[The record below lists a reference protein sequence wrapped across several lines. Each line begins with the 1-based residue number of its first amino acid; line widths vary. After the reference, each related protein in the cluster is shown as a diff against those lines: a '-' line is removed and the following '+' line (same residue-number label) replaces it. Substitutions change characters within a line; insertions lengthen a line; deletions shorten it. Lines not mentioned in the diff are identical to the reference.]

1 VGVSGDR
8 RVAEYTGPRREA
20 AAPAVHPDFRQPFL
34 IEHVEPS
41 LDDGRHDVKRVLGDR
56 LEVSADILRDGHDV
70 LAAAIRYRPEAE
82 AEWREAP
89 LALRDNDRWAG
100 AFALDRL
107 GRWIYTIEA
116 WTDTFGSWVDEMGR
130 RIAGGQRDLASE
142 LREGRALVEAAAR
155 RAEGDDAAVLRR
167 ALAETA
173 PAGSEDQRLALLDPR
188 LRRAMARAQER
199 PDLTR
204 FDRELG
210 VTVDRERAR
219 FASWYELFPRSQGR
233 QPGRH
238 GTFADCIQRLP
249 DIQAMGFDV
258 LYLTPIHP
266 IGRTNRKGRNNSLVA
281 APDDPGSPW
290 AIGGPE
296 GGHTAIHPDLGT
308 FDDFSRLVRAA
319 AAHGMELALDL
330 ALQCSPDHPW
340 VREHPEW
347 FSHRPDGTIKY
358 AENPPKKYQDI
369 FPLNFG
375 SPAWRTLWDE
385 ILRVVLFWVERG
397 VFTFR
402 VDNPH
407 TKPLDFWRWL
417 IREVR
422 DQHPDVVFLSEAF
435 TRPKLMRA
443 LAKIGFTQSY
453 TYFTWR
459 NTREELTAYLEEL
472 TGTEMAEYFRGHFF
486 VNTPDIL
493 PEVLQRGGPA
503 AFKMRAALAATLSP
517 LWGVYSGFELA
528 EGDAIPGTEEYLD
541 SEKYEVKVRD
551 WDRPGH
557 MKDYLARLNR
567 IRREHPCLQ
576 RLRPLVFCETDSPHV
591 LAYLRATPEGDDALV
606 AAVNLDPWT
615 PRAARIALPLEALG
629 FGPDES
635 YALVELLSDARSLGR
650 GAALDVRLDPAANPA
665 AVWRVD
671 RWRRREQ
678 HFEYFA
684 S

>member
-1 VGVSGDR
+1 MDMTGAR
-8 RVAEYTGPRREA
+8 QVAVEA
-20 AAPAVHPDFRQPFL
+20 GAARGAAPRGAHPGRRRPFL

-41 LDDGRHDVKRVLGDR
+41 VDDGRHDVKRVLDDR

-70 LAAAIRYRPEAE
+70 LAASIRYRPEAE
-82 AEWREAP
+82 AGWREAP

-100 AFALDRL
+100 AFTLDRL

-116 WTDTFGSWVDEMGR
+116 WTDSFGSWVEEMGR
-130 RIAGGQRDLASE
+130 RIAGGQRELASE
-142 LREGRALVEAAAR
+142 LREGRALVEAAAG
-155 RAEGDDAAVLRR
+155 RAQGNDAAVLRR
-167 ALAETA
+167 ALAETVAAA
-173 PAGSEDQRLALLDPR
+173 PEDQRLVLLDPR
-188 LRRAMARAQER
+188 LRAAMARAQER
-199 PDLTR
+199 SDLTP

-210 VTVDRERAR
+210 VIVDRERAR
-219 FASWYELFPRSQGR
+219 FAAWYELFPRSQGR
-233 QPGRH
+233 EPGRH
-238 GTFADCIQRLP
+238 GTFADCIERLP
-249 DIQAMGFDV
+249 DIQRMGFDV
-258 LYLTPIHP
+258 LYLPPIHP
-266 IGRTNRKGRNNSLVA
+266 IGRINRKGRNNRLEA
-281 APDDPGSPW
+281 GPGDPGSPW

-296 GGHTAIHPDLGT
+296 GGHTEVHPELGT
-308 FDDFSRLVRAA
+308 LDDFRHLVRAA
-319 AAHGMELALDL
+319 AAHGMEVALDF

-347 FSHRPDGTIKY
+347 FSHRPDGSIKY

-375 SPAWRTLWDE
+375 SPAWASLWDE
-385 ILRVVLFWVERG
+385 MLRVVLVWVERG
-397 VFTFR
+397 VSTFR

-407 TKPLDFWRWL
+407 TKPLDFWQWL
-417 IREVR
+417 IGEVR
-422 DQHPDVVFLSEAF
+422 ARHPEVVFLSEAF

-443 LAKIGFTQSY
+443 LAKVGFTQSY

-472 TGTEMAEYFRGHFF
+472 TSTEMAEYFRGNFF

-503 AFKMRAALAATLSP
+503 AFRMRAALAATLSP
-517 LWGVYSGFELA
+517 LWGIYSGYELGESEPVA
-528 EGDAIPGTEEYLD
+528 GTEEYLD

-557 MKDYLARLNR
+557 LKDYIARLNR
-567 IRREHPCLQ
+567 IRRDHPCLQ
-576 RLRPLVFCETDSPHV
+576 RLRPLLFCPTDSPHV

-606 AAVNLDPWT
+606 TAVNLDPWT
-615 PRAARIALPLEALG
+615 PREARIALPLEALG
-629 FGPDES
+629 FGADES
-635 YALVELLSDARSLGR
+635 YALVELLAETRALGR
-650 GAALDVRLDPAANPA
+650 GPALEVRLDPARNPA
-665 AVWRVD
+665 AIWRVE